1 MRGLCGE
8 DGADGEGKRGET
20 RMNRKDILARV
31 RMQVML
37 VRTLSGQVRELSADG
52 LRSLR
57 LDGAPRGMGGVNR
70 GLEVRLEK
78 KDALERMLRR
88 ESELLRTY
96 EAQARAE
103 MDAMKP
109 EHYAFCAMYYIA
121 GFSLEETAQAMDRS
135 ARQCARYK
143 REIETA

>member
-1 MRGLCGE
+1 MRGMYEESGE
-8 DGADGEGKRGET
+8 NMAGGKQ
-20 RMNRKDILARV
+20 MNRKTIFGRV
-31 RMQVML
+31 RTQAML
-37 VRTLSGQVRELSADG
+37 VRTLSGQVRELSGDG

-57 LDGAPRGMGGVNR
+57 LDGAPGGRSGIYR
-70 GLEVRLEK
+70 GLDARMEK

-88 ESELLRTY
+88 ESELLRAY
-96 EAQARAE
+96 EAEARRE

-121 GFSLEETAQAMDRS
+121 GFSLEETAEAMDRS

-143 REIETA
+143 REIEAA